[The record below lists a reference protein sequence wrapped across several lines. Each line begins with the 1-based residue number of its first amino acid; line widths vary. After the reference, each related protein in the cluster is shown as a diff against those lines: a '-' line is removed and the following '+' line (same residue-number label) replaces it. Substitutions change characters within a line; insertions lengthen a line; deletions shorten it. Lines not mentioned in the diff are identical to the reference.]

1 MQYKQSESRIRPAA
15 VEEISN
21 GRYLLRKNIREIER
35 TDAVGETVKI
45 WVYDEAVASAAEY
58 AAYQAVQSAEQLREA
73 EIVDE
78 YTLKLIEEGVL

>member
-35 TDAVGETVKI
+35 IDAGGETVKI
-45 WVYDEAVASAAEY
+45 WVYDEAVASAPEY